1 MTAGSAGIDAAGVT
15 VGTGLSHRQ
24 ILTVFG
30 GVMAGMFVAAIDQT
44 IVTTSAKTI
53 GEDLGSIT
61 SLAWMFTSYS
71 LASTSVM
78 PVAGKLSD
86 LYGRKALFQW
96 AIVVF
101 TGGSLLCG
109 VAPNF
114 AALVGFRAVQGVGGG
129 ALIVLAFAI
138 VGDIVPPADRGRY
151 QGLVGSVFAVASVVG
166 PLVGGVIVG
175 HASWRWIFLVN
186 LPVGIAALVIT
197 NRALDVPF
205 ARRDHAIDWTG
216 AALVV
221 ASAASFVVGAALI
234 GERHSWRSPEV
245 LLCGATAVLAAVAFI
260 VQEGR
265 ASEPVLPLRLF
276 RSPTMRTSSLVAL
289 FLGMGMFGAIVYL
302 PQYLQIVQELAATN
316 AGLRMIPVMGGI
328 LLASTTS
335 GRLIARLGRYRVF
348 PILGLGIQA
357 VAYFCFTTMGR
368 ETPLGFVFLFMA
380 MAGFGIGMVSPVLV
394 LAVQNDVDPAD
405 LGAATS
411 ATTFIRQMGATLS
424 TAVFG
429 AIIAARVPEA
439 TERLLNSP
447 EHLARLPAAQQAAAI
462 EMFMEGLHL
471 VFWCTVP
478 VAVIG
483 FVLAFRI
490 PENPLRS
497 SANVVASSSDFT
509 GG

>member
-1 MTAGSAGIDAAGVT
+1 VTADTANTAD
-15 VGTGLSHRQ
+15 TGAPPSVALTHRQ
-24 ILTVFG
+24 ILTVFS

-78 PVAGKLSD
+78 PLAGKLSD

-96 AIVVF
+96 AIVTF

-109 VAPNF
+109 AAPNF
-114 AALVGFRAVQGVGGG
+114 ASLVAFRAVQGVGGG

-138 VGDIVPPADRGRY
+138 VGDIVPPAERGRY
-151 QGLVGSVFAVASVVG
+151 QGLVGSVFAVASVIG
-166 PLVGGVIVG
+166 PLIGGVIVG

-197 NRALDVPF
+197 NRALDMPF
-205 ARRDHAIDWTG
+205 ARRDHAIDWLG
-216 AALVV
+216 ASLVI

-234 GERHSWRSPEV
+234 GERHPWASPEV
-245 LLCGATAVLAAVAFI
+245 LLCIGVAIVTGSAFI
-260 VQEGR
+260 AQERR
-265 ASEPVLPLRLF
+265 AAEPVVPLRLF
-276 RSPTMRTSSLVAL
+276 RSATMRNASLVAL

-302 PQYLQIVQELAATN
+302 PQYLQIVKELAATN

-335 GRLIARLGRYRVF
+335 GRLIAKLGRYRMF
-348 PILGLGIQA
+348 PILGLAIQS
-357 VAYFCFTTMGR
+357 VAYLCFTTMDR
-368 ETPLGFVFLFMA
+368 TTSLAWVFLFMA

-411 ATTFIRQMGATLS
+411 VTTFIRQMGATLS

-439 TERLLNSP
+439 TEGLLNSP
-447 EHLARLPAAQQAAAI
+447 DHLARLPLAQQTAAI
-462 EMFMEGLHL
+462 DLFMGALHI

-478 VAVIG
+478 VAIIG

-490 PENPLRS
+490 PENRLRS
-497 SANVVASSSDFT
+497 SANVVASPAVSD
-509 GG
+509 